1 MSLTSLITSSSSLVY
16 HITSNQENLN
26 LQTLFGTSKYQA
38 KIDKRVI
45 IASGVTVGATST
57 ANYAL
62 NMPSGFG
69 GRLILVNEGSILG
82 AGGAANSGTGGS
94 CINAGASNIYID
106 NRGTISSG
114 GGGGGKGGTGG
125 QGSYVTSYNCS
136 YAAPICTCPVCCG
149 YSCTDSA
156 PCSGGYVSSSG
167 CAEGGFRWVCPQ
179 TCYTTN
185 YTSGGAGGNG
195 GRGQGYDAGAA
206 SGSGGATGG
215 TNAGTGGAGGT
226 GGSYGSSGNNG
237 NTGANGNYTNGSAGS
252 SGGLAGFYIVNNGN
266 VNWVANGTRNGRIG

>member
-38 KIDKRVI
+38 KIDKRII
-45 IASGVTVGATST
+45 IASGVTLGATT
-57 ANYAL
+57 TGNYAL

-82 AGGAANSGTGGS
+82 AGGAANGGTGGN

-125 QGSYVTSYNCS
+125 QGYTTSTGYNA
-136 YAAPICTCPVCCG
+136 YPLCTCPTCCG
-149 YSCTDSA
+149 KPCSNSA
-156 PCSGGYVSSSG
+156 PCSGGTTLGNG
-167 CAEGGFRWVCPQ
+167 CAEGGLRWFCP
-179 TCYTTN
+179 
-185 YTSGGAGGNG
+185 YTSYTYYNGGTGGNG

-215 TNAGTGGAGGT
+215 TNAGTGGTGGT

-237 NTGANGNYTNGSAGS
+237 NIGANGNYTNGSAGS

>member
-38 KIDKRVI
+38 KIDKRII
-45 IASGVTVGATST
+45 IASGVTLGATT
-57 ANYAL
+57 TGNYAL

-82 AGGAANSGTGGS
+82 AGGAANSGTGGN

-114 GGGGGKGGTGG
+114 GGGGGRGGTGG
-125 QGSYVTSYNCS
+125 QGSFTTTYDCS
-136 YAAPICTCPVCCG
+136 YAASICTCPVCCG
-149 YSCTDSA
+149 YPCTNSA
-156 PCSGGYVSSSG
+156 PCSGGYVSGSG
-167 CAEGGFRWVCPQ
+167 CAEGGNRWVCPR
-179 TCYTTN
+179 TCSTTN

-215 TNAGTGGAGGT
+215 TNAGTGGTGGT